1 MNRKNKMLLWCVA
14 LFGAMTL
21 VGCSDDNGTTNVDGP
36 TPAPNKGELSLTTF
50 APNYGKYLQK
60 VVFEGTGFTSPENMK
75 VYFNQRPAAV
85 IGVSADGTKF
95 YALAP
100 RLPGDDCV
108 ISVVQGEDSL
118 TYGEHFA
125 YTASTTVETIV
136 GTGKPGQT
144 MGSFTEAEISP
155 YYAVADKSGNLFVAS
170 RNQNAINSSVSD
182 NHSFIRVDMN
192 TQEVSMLSNGC
203 VPNVPTCD
211 LETGIVSVPTESYTG
226 SFIEFNPIE
235 MWAPRFRQFTWDPNN
250 TDIPANPWKHC
261 MVVNPEDGMV
271 YTRFYWGHIVR
282 INPQTLESEFLT
294 KTGAFDTY
302 GMCFLK
308 SEPNVLYF
316 TDYQGHRIHKLDL
329 NLPKEEW
336 AAVQVNGGTGVA
348 GHRDGDL
355 DQALVNNPCMIFQD
369 SQDNIYLADRG
380 NHCIRRIT
388 PEKQVETVLGIPG
401 KAGWQDG
408 AKESALFNR
417 PRGICID
424 QDDNIYV
431 CDYGNARIRKLS
443 VN

>member
-1 MNRKNKMLLWCVA
+1 
-14 LFGAMTL
+14 
-21 VGCSDDNGTTNVDGP
+21 
-36 TPAPNKGELSLTTF
+36 
-50 APNYGKYLQK
+50 
-60 VVFEGTGFTSPENMK
+60 
-75 VYFNQRPAAV
+75 
-85 IGVSADGTKF
+85 
-95 YALAP
+95 
-100 RLPGDDCV
+100 
-108 ISVVQGEDSL
+108 
-118 TYGEHFA
+118 
-125 YTASTTVETIV
+125 
-136 GTGKPGQT
+136 

-170 RNQNAINSSVSD
+170 RNQNAVNSSVAD

-211 LETGIVSVPTESYTG
+211 LETGIVSVPTEAYTG

-261 MVVNPEDGMV
+261 MVVNPSDGLV

-282 INPQTLESEFLT
+282 INPQTLESEFVA

-329 NLPKEEW
+329 NRPKEEW

-401 KAGWQDG
+401 KAGWKDG
-408 AKESALFNR
+408 AKESALFNQ

>member
-1 MNRKNKMLLWCVA
+1 
-14 LFGAMTL
+14 
-21 VGCSDDNGTTNVDGP
+21 
-36 TPAPNKGELSLTTF
+36 
-50 APNYGKYLQK
+50 
-60 VVFEGTGFTSPENMK
+60 
-75 VYFNQRPAAV
+75 
-85 IGVSADGTKF
+85 
-95 YALAP
+95 
-100 RLPGDDCV
+100 
-108 ISVVQGEDSL
+108 
-118 TYGEHFA
+118 
-125 YTASTTVETIV
+125 
-136 GTGKPGQT
+136 
-144 MGSFTEAEISP
+144 
-155 YYAVADKSGNLFVAS
+155 VADKSGNLFVAS

-182 NHSFIRVDMN
+182 NHSFIRVDMVN
-192 TQEVSMLSNGC
+192 SEVSMLSNGC

-211 LETGIVSVPTESYTG
+211 LETGVVSVPTEAYTG

-261 MVVNPEDGMV
+261 MVVNPVDGMV
-271 YTRFYWGHIVR
+271 YTRFYWGHIVK
-282 INPQTLESEFLT
+282 INPQTYESEFVY

-316 TDYQGHRIHKLDL
+316 TDYQGHRIWKLDM
-329 NLPKEEW
+329 NQEEMS
-336 AAVQVNGGTGVA
+336 AVQVNGGTGVA

-355 DQALVNNPCMIFQD
+355 DEALVNNPCMIFQD

-401 KAGWQDG
+401 KAGWKDG
-408 AKESALFNR
+408 AKESALFNQ